1 MSREYDQYLTEHRN
15 NVMQG
20 YIWILDHFGDPGLE
34 QIGNMTGV
42 ILSTT
47 VHSHDMSKYSA
58 QEYDAYDAYFYG
70 KNKTE
75 KIKENFNFAWL
86 HHIHENPHHWQHWV
100 LMEDDPESGESYKCL
115 EMPEAYVLEM
125 ICDWWSFSWKTGNL
139 YEIFDWYE
147 KHKSII
153 KLHPETRA
161 LVESWLG
168 KIKFFL
174 DQEKEQ
180 SHE

>member
-20 YIWILDHFGDPGLE
+20 YIWILNHFGDPGLE
-34 QIGNMTGV
+34 QIDNMTGV
-42 ILSTT
+42 ILSTA

-75 KIKENFNFAWL
+75 KIKENFNLAWL

-100 LMEDDPESGESYKCL
+100 LMEDNPETGENFKCL
-115 EMPEAYVLEM
+115 EMPQCYVLEM

-147 KHKSII
+147 KHKNTI
-153 KLHPETRA
+153 KLHPETRF
-161 LVESWLG
+161 LVQRWLG
-168 KIKFFL
+168 MIKFFL
-174 DQEKEQ
+174 DQEKE
-180 SHE
+180 EEG